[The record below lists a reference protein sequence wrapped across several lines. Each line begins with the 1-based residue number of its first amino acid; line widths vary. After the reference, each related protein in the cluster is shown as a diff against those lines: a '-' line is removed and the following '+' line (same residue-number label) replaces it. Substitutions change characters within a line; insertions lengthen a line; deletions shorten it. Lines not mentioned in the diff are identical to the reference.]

1 MDLDIM
7 AIVQEYSVIPVTAV
21 CFLLGWLLK
30 NVWAG
35 FPNKYIPLI
44 ILPVAVVGVLWLDG
58 WAVTPENILAGVCTA
73 ALAVYLHQIGKHLI
87 PTTTAEKTENTT
99 DTGGE

>member
-7 AIVQEYSVIPVTAV
+7 AIIQEYSVIPVAAV

-30 NVWAG
+30 HVWAE
-35 FPNKYIPLI
+35 FPNKFIPLI

-58 WAVTPENILAGVCTA
+58 WAVTPDNILAGVCTA

-87 PTTTAEKTENTT
+87 PTATTETKTT